1 MAKDQNP
8 ASIPTSALMKKLFK
22 TAGLKSFMDDYEGV
36 FLTGDFCARLKQL
49 CADRQISCAQVIR
62 SCGIDRTYG
71 YQLFSGVRQPSRDKV
86 IQLAFGFPLCVEE
99 TQELLRVAG
108 KSPLYPKIKRD
119 AAILYCLRH
128 RMDFCEAQAT
138 LQELSLPLIGREG
151 SYE

>member
-1 MAKDQNP
+1 MAKEQSSSN
-8 ASIPTSALMKKLFK
+8 IPTSTLMRKLFK
-22 TAGLKSFMDDYEGV
+22 TARLNSFMTDYDGI
-36 FLTGDFCARLKQL
+36 FITGDFCARLKEL
-49 CADRQISCAQVIR
+49 CIEKNVSCAQVIR

-86 IQLAFGFPLCVEE
+86 LQLAFGFPLSVEE
-99 TQELLRVAG
+99 TQELLRIAG

-119 AAILYCLRH
+119 AAILFCLRH
-128 RMDFCEAQAT
+128 NTDFCGTQAA

>member
-1 MAKDQNP
+1 MAKDQSP
-8 ASIPTSALMKKLFK
+8 ASIPTSTLMKKLFK
-22 TAGLKSFMDDYEGV
+22 TAGLHSFMADYDDV
-36 FLTGDFCARLKQL
+36 FITNDFCAHLKAL
-49 CADRQISCAQVIR
+49 CAQRQVSCAQVIR

-86 IQLAFGFPLCVEE
+86 IQLAFGFPLSIDE
-99 TQELLRVAG
+99 TQELLRIAG

-128 RMDFCEAQAT
+128 RVAFCDAQTT
-138 LQELSLPLIGREG
+138 LQELNLPLLGREG